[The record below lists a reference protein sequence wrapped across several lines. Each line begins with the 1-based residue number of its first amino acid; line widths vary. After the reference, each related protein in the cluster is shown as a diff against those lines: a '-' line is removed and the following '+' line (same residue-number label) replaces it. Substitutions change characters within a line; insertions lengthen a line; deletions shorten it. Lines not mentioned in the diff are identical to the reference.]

1 MEVDWLVDG
10 DEESVKAYDMI
21 IANTIAG
28 RRLIAPDAPK
38 EKIMSMETVME
49 NRRQID
55 KICARLRAREAAM
68 TREVADG

>member
-55 KICARLRAREAAM
+55 KICARLRAREATM